1 MTRRLNWILGI
12 VLLLIGVPYYWLLV
26 DNRPGDAAAQS
37 VSIVQLRQ
45 LAAVLPGPHPA
56 GVEMEA
62 IARRDVPGNLFA
74 AGIGLK
80 QRTITVMAF
89 RLPVP
94 GGKPIVI
101 DSGFTRADA
110 EGMGIETWSGEA
122 QGRVNRAMDEAGVI
136 LITHEHPDHIGGMVG
151 WAGNEAGFRQRAFG
165 KQRMTAPQAA
175 FVAQKLHLRQGDAT
189 TQRDQRPRAV
199 APGVVSIPAP
209 SHTPGSQ
216 MVFVTL
222 ANGREYLFAG
232 DIATLDESWKQLRAR
247 SRLVGDFLA
256 PEDRSA
262 VFAWL
267 RTIRALKQAAPG
279 LVVVPGHDAE
289 AILSVDRPSGIHA
302 GFDLPQIKAT
312 VQ

>member
-1 MTRRLNWILGI
+1 MTRRLNWILVI

-26 DNRPGDAAAQS
+26 DNRPGDAAAKP
-37 VSIVQLRQ
+37 VTIAQLRQ
-45 LAAVLPGPHPA
+45 LASSLPGPRPA
-56 GVEMEA
+56 AVEMEA
-62 IARRDVPGNLFA
+62 VASRDVPGNLFA

-80 QRTITVMAF
+80 QRSITVMAF

-110 EGMGIETWSGEA
+110 AGMGIDTWSGAA
-122 QGRVNRAMDEAGVI
+122 QGRVNRAMDEAGLI
-136 LITHEHPDHIGGMVG
+136 LITHEHPDHIGGMIG
-151 WAGNEAGFRQRAFG
+151 WAGTAAGFEQKASA

-175 FVAQKLHLRQGDAT
+175 FVAEKLGMRQAAAGAPL
-189 TQRDQRPRAV
+189 DQPPRAV
-199 APGVVSIPAP
+199 APGVVLIPAP

-222 ANGREYLFAG
+222 ADGREYLFAG
-232 DIATLDESWKQLRAR
+232 DIATLDESWRQLRAR
-247 SRLVGDFLA
+247 SRLVGDYLA
-256 PEDRSA
+256 PEDRAA

-279 LVVVPGHDAE
+279 LVVVPGHDAD
-289 AILSVDRPSGIHA
+289 AVLAVDRPSGIRT
-302 GFDLPQIKAT
+302 GFDLPQIKAAA
-312 VQ
+312 Q